1 MLEIGIRHPGNTKDC
16 NTRQATMPDLKT
28 TPLGTLATDT
38 LQKINMKAPKASITI

>member
-1 MLEIGIRHPGNTKDC
+1 MQAIPKIAI
-16 NTRQATMPDLKT
+16 QATKPDLKT